1 MHEAGRA
8 RSAIARAAPALIA
21 GRLGAGVEVGR
32 CSATSV
38 ITGGRLLGDPSDFH
52 FALACARGFYDWGVV
67 AVAAGVV
74 PRGGSIVEVGANV
87 GTESRSFLD
96 LVGEGGEVR
105 CFEPVPANF
114 EWLSRNFAAEPG
126 IEIYPF
132 AISDR
137 DGVVELAVSP
147 RESSGMSFIAGA
159 ECGHLDLSES
169 WMSSTIA
176 AHRLDTLV
184 GSASRPIDLIV
195 ADVEGHEVAVLRGA
209 SELIQRDRPSLI
221 LEVAP
226 SHLAR
231 AGSSAAELFAM
242 LNDVRYD
249 SFAVRR
255 GRLLRL
261 DRDDFAPGAATGNVA
276 SFPSEQSRRLRR
288 KAAASLLAFGLL
300 PRMKGSVPTFARR
313 MRA

>member
-1 MHEAGRA
+1 
-8 RSAIARAAPALIA
+8 
-21 GRLGAGVEVGR
+21 VDVGR
-32 CSATSV
+32 CSNTSV

-52 FALACARGFYDWGVV
+52 FALTCARGFYDWGVV

-96 LVGEGGEVR
+96 LVGKGGEVR
-105 CFEPVPANF
+105 CFEPVASNF

-126 IEIYPF
+126 IEIHPF
-132 AISDR
+132 AISDH

-147 RESSGMSFIAGA
+147 RESSGMSFVAGA
-159 ECGHLDLSES
+159 ECDKLELSES
-169 WMSSTIA
+169 WMSSMIT

-184 GSASRPIDLIV
+184 GTASRPVDLLV

-231 AGSSAAELFAM
+231 AGSSATELFA
-242 LNDVRYD
+242 LLKDVRYD
-249 SFAVRR
+249 TFAVRR
-255 GRLLRL
+255 GRLIPL
-261 DRDDFAPGAATGNVA
+261 DLGDFAPGAATGNVA

-288 KAAASLLAFGLL
+288 KAAASLLVFGLL
-300 PRMKGSVPTFARR
+300 PRVKGIVPTFVARS